1 MPINDPTK
9 RLRDR
14 FRWFWHAPIGLVITV
29 MVFTLLLLTMIGV
42 SRAGTIPIPTPTV
55 TPSLSIE
62 PLPPSRPEVSEPP
75 NQDEIAAA
83 IADIEA
89 KEGVLVG
96 VAITSIAD
104 RDTRTQSTWLGG
116 SLRSGLAWSTI
127 DVATALAVREEP
139 KQPEDAAYLF
149 RRSLVEDSQ
158 AGDDALWAF
167 LGSGEQASE
176 KTMAVLRRYGDWGTT
191 VPATVNVEAPPYT
204 QTVWRLDSQAEFFA
218 STRCDWLTVVDVMTR
233 LDESR
238 ETEFG
243 LATLPRAFSKA
254 GQGATPTQD
263 VELRQGGLIA
273 LQDTTEVGVA
283 MVIDA
288 PNVETARTS
297 LTNLAKVI
305 AEKGHGFAAPACALG

>member
-1 MPINDPTK
+1 MPISDPTK
-9 RLRDR
+9 RLRKR

-42 SRAGTIPIPTPTV
+42 SRAGSGPIPAPTF
-55 TPSLSIE
+55 TPSLNIE
-62 PLPPSRPEVSEPP
+62 QLPTSKPQLSTPP
-75 NQDEIAAA
+75 QQAA
-83 IADIEA
+83 IENAIAEIESRQ
-89 KEGVLVG
+89 GVLVG

-104 RDTRTQSTWLGG
+104 RDTRTQSTWSGG

-127 DVATALAVREEP
+127 DVATAIAVLNEP
-139 KQPEDAAYLF
+139 KQPEDANYLF

-167 LGSGEQASE
+167 LGSGDQASE
-176 KTMAVLRRYGDWGTT
+176 KTMAMLRRYGDWATT
-191 VPATVNVEAPPYT
+191 VPASTNVDNPPYT

-218 STRCDWLTVVDVMTR
+218 STRCDWLRVVDVMTR

-238 ETEFG
+238 EIEFG

-254 GQGATPTQD
+254 GQGSTPTGD

-273 LQDTTEVGVA
+273 LPDTTEVGVA

-288 PNVETARTS
+288 PNVETARTT

-305 AEKGHGFAAPACALG
+305 ATQGHGFAAPSCARG